1 MSNNR
6 AEVSGIISTYE
17 IESSGLWLPKATFH
31 NQIQWTWG
39 EIACKLFGEGKEEF
53 KISGMYIEFENVS
66 SPEDVVSAP
75 SFDRADGIEYY
86 SALSASPARD
96 FLRVQLISNP
106 KASLISGYEGASV
119 KVNQLTFFAQTTGSV
134 GVHGKPFTVG
144 ANSKVFGLSLV
155 ATPRWED
162 RTKDLIFAREYYPSN
177 QQVLK
182 QASSQIGVSWTEQ
195 FK

>member
-17 IESSGLWLPKATFH
+17 IASNGMWLPKATFH

-39 EIACKLFGEGKEEF
+39 EIACKLFGEGREEF
-53 KISGMYIEFENVS
+53 KINGMYIEFENVS
-66 SPEDVVSAP
+66 SSEDVVSAP

-86 SALSASPARD
+86 SALSASPSRD

-106 KASLISGYEGASV
+106 KASLISGYEGVSV
-119 KVNQLTFFAQTTGSV
+119 KVNQLTFFAQTTGSL